1 MAFDVEN
8 SCPCFWDSLLCLSRV
23 WGLLTAAEKLPEAAK
38 AVLKKTIPRIQKAA
52 KAPDNPSTS
61 SSASSPAAIPTPP
74 AADITSQPASSSAP
88 PEAASTQPSAAKQQ
102 DNAPALNTD
111 RILDRVRPGDSVGH
125 VAASSCLPKCRRAQ
139 RLPNGGEADEGDPAG
154 VALRGGG
161 LVSVVLKWCEGPSRK
176 GVLYA
181 VLGAVV
187 LLWPHQHLWLSPV
200 AGSMLLLLAA
210 LNLLL
215 TLKTRGEEA
224 LGDSLLPPD
233 DSGAFDRLDDVS
245 DESSADA
252 TPPWKGASSL
262 VGPAQ
267 QRLHGAECSGP
278 GLKGPQLL

>member
-23 WGLLTAAEKLPEAAK
+23 WGLLTAA
-38 AVLKKTIPRIQKAA
+38 VLSGVGVDLCYHGRTIGPFVLIGSLIVFVLEIAWA
-52 KAPDNPSTS
+52 M
-61 SSASSPAAIPTPP
+61 
-74 AADITSQPASSSAP
+74 
-88 PEAASTQPSAAKQQ
+88 
-102 DNAPALNTD
+102 L
-111 RILDRVRPGDSVGH
+111 LLLH
-125 VAASSCLPKCRRAQ
+125 VFPRRAQ

>member
-200 AGSMLLLLAA
+200 AG
-210 LNLLL
+210 L
-215 TLKTRGEEA
+215 TMSQMRAQQMPHRRGRGLPLSLVQPSSACMVQNVRARDSRGLSCYEA
-224 LGDSLLPPD
+224 LLPKMEKPLL
-233 DSGAFDRLDDVS
+233 F
-245 DESSADA
+245 
-252 TPPWKGASSL
+252 
-262 VGPAQ
+262 PAMEN
-267 QRLHGAECSGP
+267 RCS
-278 GLKGPQLL
+278 